1 MHHHPYAVLMM
12 PDAPSR
18 RALVFERIL
27 QEPGI
32 HTRQL
37 ARDCGL
43 ALSTATHHL
52 EALRR
57 EGKIVMRQDGRYR
70 RIFLAGSDPA
80 MMDMAA
86 ALRRRLPAR
95 VLAVMAGGDAWTRRM
110 IAEAT
115 GISGSTLGGA
125 LTHLRR
131 SGLLTRELRGGR
143 FVYRACAPALIHEAL
158 KKKASVAPPEPP
170 ASPTIEA

>member
-1 MHHHPYAVLMM
+1 MTADP
-12 PDAPSR
+12 PSR
-18 RALVFERIL
+18 RTLVYERIL

-43 ALSTATHHL
+43 ALSTAAHHL

-57 EGKIVMRQDGRYR
+57 EGKIVARQDGRYR
-70 RIFLAGSDPA
+70 RIFPAGSDPI

-95 VLAVMAGGDAWTRRM
+95 VLAVIAGGDAWTRRT

-143 FVYRACAPALIHEAL
+143 FVYRASAPALIHEML
-158 KKKASVAPPEPP
+158 KKRAAAGS
-170 ASPTIEA
+170 SEAEA